1 MDGGESFLLGGFS
14 RAGGN
19 QTDRSEYVVTKR
31 KKPSISLLYERNRE
45 FGYPMEGTKY
55 ILSDTLPAAMLRS
68 KAVVLN
74 LVAGCLCNR
83 SQTSEKIFFNLLTS
97 QVAFVTCRNLEEE
110 VEQKYSQGR
119 SRTGQVV
126 CTEVNLRLRVICFVC
141 RLHLSFF
148 MKLPAGRRKVLTNH
162 SSGMA
167 RYHDS
172 LLKSQ

>member
-1 MDGGESFLLGGFS
+1 MDGGENFLLGGFS

-19 QTDRSEYVVTKR
+19 QTDGSEYVVTKR

-55 ILSDTLPAAMLRS
+55 
-68 KAVVLN
+68 
-74 LVAGCLCNR
+74 
-83 SQTSEKIFFNLLTS
+83 
-97 QVAFVTCRNLEEE
+97 VAFVTCRNLEEE

-119 SRTGQVV
+119 SRTGQVA

-141 RLHLSFF
+141 RLHLCFF